1 VSGIVAFHLT
11 LLKETPLPEV
21 VFCVLLRTFKFSQ
34 PDPRIKWRKGDP
46 IQSPHVDN
54 EPRLPIVVERLKI

>member
-1 VSGIVAFHLT
+1 
-11 LLKETPLPEV
+11 
-21 VFCVLLRTFKFSQ
+21 LRTFKFSQ
-34 PDPRIKWRKGDP
+34 PDPRIKWLKGDL